1 MCVHAGLHQIVLQ
14 ALLACAPPP
23 LRQET
28 GLNLKYK
35 VKGDSNLRRCD
46 VDPRHREPAS
56 SDEAGKRRLG
66 HEGCLRLRH
75 VGGPMASS
83 MAQWPQAWPNGLK
96 RGPMA
101 SSVAQWP
108 QAWPNGLKRCTSSCG
123 GGVNSSGGGT
133 SQREELPACRCPQQ
147 RAVARR
153 LRQRLIEGQAWA
165 KIATG
170 ERTRRNFPA

>member
-1 MCVHAGLHQIVLQ
+1 MLYGVCVHAGLHQIVLQ

-66 HEGCLRLRH
+66 HERRLPPTEARRR
-75 VGGPMASS
+75 
-83 MAQWPQAWPNGLK
+83 PNGLK
-96 RGPMA
+96 HGPMA

-108 QAWPNGLKRCTSSCG
+108 QAWPNGFKRGPMASSVAQWPQVWPKGFKHGPKNGLKRGPMASS
-123 GGVNSSGGGT
+123 VAP
-133 SQREELPACRCPQQ
+133 PA
-147 RAVARR
+147 AA
-153 LRQRLIEGQAWA
+153 AA
-165 KIATG
+165 
-170 ERTRRNFPA
+170 